1 MRPDETPIPAHD
13 PRGTVSPPQRD
24 HIASHQAVVTMTR
37 EQINQIYQQQAQSEP
52 AASQSTQAS
61 THTTASTLSDEQ
73 TSPYHHTHGE
83 QHTIKSSD
91 WQHYHSAW
99 QSYYQKYYER
109 YYIGEVS
116 KTNQAY
122 QAHAAKLQETM
133 KSQFATQPGASDEPE
148 DISKDEAMYD
158 LRAQLLDKV
167 KTNAKKVRKSRHF
180 IPAIAAAI
188 VVTLFAFL
196 QYNSVIIAYAV
207 GYVSPGSIQP
217 DNIIVDP
224 NLSLKVGPEPLLII
238 PKINVQISV
247 DYNAKTDYNSQMA
260 SMQNNVAY
268 FGIPGAS
275 SRPGEYG
282 NTPMAGHSSN
292 DFTASGN
299 AKFIFARLDQL
310 QAGDTFYLNYG
321 GTRYTY
327 NITKTLVVAPNDV
340 KALQIGTDKPYATL
354 ITCTPLGTATN
365 RLLVIGE
372 QISPSPA
379 TATQPATSGG
389 NSADIEMAG
398 KSPTLLERAF
408 GAQ

>member
-24 HIASHQAVVTMTR
+24 HTASHQAVVTMTR
-37 EQINQIYQQQAQSEP
+37 EQINQIYHQQAQSETVDNQP
-52 AASQSTQAS
+52 QPTSVQ
-61 THTTASTLSDEQ
+61 SDEQ

-122 QAHAAKLQETM
+122 QAHAAKLQEAM
-133 KSQFATQPGASDEPE
+133 KSQFGTQSRKSDEPE

-180 IPAIAAAI
+180 VPAIAAI
-188 VVTLFAFL
+188 VVVTLFAFL
-196 QYNSVIIAYAV
+196 QFNSVIIAYAV

-224 NLSLKVGPEPLLII
+224 NLSLKVGPEPLLVI

-268 FGIPGAS
+268 FGIPGAN

-310 QAGDTFYLNYG
+310 QTGDTFYLNYG

-327 NITKTLVVAPNDV
+327 SVTKTLVVAPNDV

-372 QISPSPA
+372 QVSPSPS
-379 TATQPATSGG
+379 TAAQPAASSGS
-389 NSADIEMAG
+389 SADIEMAG

>member
-1 MRPDETPIPAHD
+1 MRPDETPIPVHD
-13 PRGTVSPPQRD
+13 PRGAVSPPTRD
-24 HIASHQAVVTMTR
+24 HTASHQAVVAMTR
-37 EQINQIYQQQAQSEP
+37 EQINQIYQQQQSPNSE
-52 AASQSTQAS
+52 STTS
-61 THTTASTLSDEQ
+61 TPEATHSGSTTTEQ
-73 TSPYHHTHGE
+73 TSPYHHSHSE
-83 QHTIKSSD
+83 QHSIKSSD

-133 KSQFATQPGASDEPE
+133 KTQFATQTPEPE
-148 DISKDEAMYD
+148 EMTRDEAMYD

-247 DYNAKTDYNSQMA
+247 DYNAKSDYNSQMA

-327 NITKTLVVAPNDV
+327 NVTKTLVVAPTDV

-372 QISPSPA
+372 QISPSPSSA
-379 TATQPATSGG
+379 AQPAASSG
-389 NSADIEMAG
+389 NSSDVEMAG